1 MVILKNEE
9 RILSILR
16 QENKKFPRK
25 KKEDNL
31 LKISSNREN
40 GFMNKDLIPSE
51 AVPHVGGNKRT
62 FSIQGHSKASEKRE
76 NIIQNRG
83 SVRQCQV

>member
-1 MVILKNEE
+1 MLKNEE

-25 KKEDNL
+25 KKEENL
-31 LKISSNREN
+31 PKISSNGEN

-51 AVPHVGGNKRT
+51 AIPHVGGNKRT
-62 FSIQGHSKASEKRE
+62 FSMQGQSKALEKRE
-76 NIIQNRG
+76 NII
-83 SVRQCQV
+83 